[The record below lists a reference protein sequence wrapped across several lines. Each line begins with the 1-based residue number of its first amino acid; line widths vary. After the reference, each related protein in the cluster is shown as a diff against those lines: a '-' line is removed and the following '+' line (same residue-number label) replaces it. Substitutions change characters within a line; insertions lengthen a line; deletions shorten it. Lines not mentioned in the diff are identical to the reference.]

1 MFSSRIESTITQQMV
16 SHEQKRTLLIVVNL
30 SFTLSVLFMFLYEN
44 GVEKLSKVAVYT
56 DGLSQVTADLTEQK
70 AILSPDDILVFDRLM
85 ASALEIYGI
94 DGELNRL
101 DILHLDSDKLLEMN
115 HVAASLLYSIDVEQS
130 ELVATIDQHMLHLS
144 TRAEIAIANMDNGF
158 RNAALTTITNVFLI
172 AYLFLLVIELFQ
184 KNRFSR
190 HIIGIYKI

>member
-158 RNAALTTITNVFLI
+158 RNAALSTITNVFLI

-184 KNRFSR
+184 KKPIQSAYYRDL
-190 HIIGIYKI
+190 